1 MRENKVGAIT
11 IKSFALLVVLATAYR
26 VTAQDATTPYPK
38 MAPIERYLMDRTEEI
53 TLARSAA
60 PDSISRDV
68 TILILGRQGYETAV
82 QGKKRFRLHG
92 GDGSGEQHSTGTNSG
107 TRR

>member
-1 MRENKVGAIT
+1 MRENEVGAIT
-11 IKSFALLVVLATAYR
+11 IKSLALLVVLATPYR
-26 VTAQDATTPYPK
+26 GMAQDATTPYPK

-53 TLARSAA
+53 TLAQSAA
-60 PDSISRDV
+60 PDSISRDA

-82 QGKKRFRLHG
+82 QGKTVSSAWWDG
-92 GDGSGEQHSTGTNSG
+92 GGEQHSTGTNSG